1 MALIAGGT
9 NPDVVIDEQ
18 GNTLLHLSDST
29 DMIAALFRAKANP
42 NVTNKVTQRAFPVT
56 FSLIHQDSIC
66 ILTLFIYIK

>member
-9 NPDVVIDEQ
+9 NPDVVVDEQ

-42 NVTNKVTQRAFPVT
+42 NVTNKVTRRAFPVA
-56 FSLIHQDSIC
+56 FSLIHQDSTRII
-66 ILTLFIYIK
+66 ILFLIK